1 MKKISII
8 AIIMMLAL
16 LASAAVVTASSDL
29 TGKVIETMD
38 SGGYT
43 YVQIENNGRK
53 TWVAVPQ
60 TKIKKGSTVTFMPGA
75 PMANFKSKTLGK
87 TFDLIIFSPGIA
99 E

>member
-1 MKKISII
+1 MKKISVI
-8 AIIMMLAL
+8 AIIAMLAL
-16 LASAAVVTASSDL
+16 MLGAAAVSASSDL

-43 YVQIENNGRK
+43 YVQIENKGKK

-60 TKIKKGSTVTFMPGA
+60 TKITKGSTVTFKPGM
-75 PMANFKSKTLGK
+75 PMADFTSKTLGR
-87 TFDLIIFSPGIA
+87 TFDVIIFSGGLA